1 MLPFVPIKLSTL
13 SCCLV
18 SPVFLSFA
26 MSALA
31 TDMAK
36 CLCLVL
42 MRDAVE
48 GKQLASS
55 MLSAV
60 MCLKEVLKN
69 LPHNLSVEMVVTHSF
84 VDLAP
89 AQILD
94 ALGCSELEA
103 LLPLMQ
109 ASASQGQPELL
120 ASQVTQLQEEV
131 SVNNSEQI
139 SQWQL
144 GNRVPMG
151 LKMERLFA
159 ALHALFDT
167 LSGQM
172 QSGDLVWL
180 QCLRNWSNRIVW
192 LVESNQF
199 DNAVSMMVAQTGHQ
213 NPSAGST

>member
-1 MLPFVPIKLSTL
+1 
-13 SCCLV
+13 
-18 SPVFLSFA
+18 
-26 MSALA
+26 
-31 TDMAK
+31 
-36 CLCLVL
+36 
-42 MRDAVE
+42 
-48 GKQLASS
+48 
-55 MLSAV
+55 
-60 MCLKEVLKN
+60 
-69 LPHNLSVEMVVTHSF
+69 
-84 VDLAP
+84 
-89 AQILD
+89 
-94 ALGCSELEA
+94 
-103 LLPLMQ
+103 MQ